1 VSHGEYADG
10 TERWTDRRTDARLLH
25 LGETGGW
32 RRPKTL
38 NMGWQ
43 CWRYPGAVL
52 CRYLYLYTSAM
63 DADRVKMSLRVSDS
77 WLSAIRNFLKSTKCW
92 LFSETTL
99 VGCAGRPDY
108 GTYLWTAGQRIDK
121 NINSLFVWR
130 ANPNSDTVTVMTYVN
145 WHPGQPDY
153 SRQRESCMN
162 LWGGRSCTWN
172 DAPCNFA
179 YCSVCEIDMNT
190 WSNTTSMR
198 SNCSTYIIRLVAN
211 VLRTSITA

>member
-1 VSHGEYADG
+1 
-10 TERWTDRRTDARLLH
+10 
-25 LGETGGW
+25 
-32 RRPKTL
+32 
-38 NMGWQ
+38 MGWQ

-77 WLSAIRNFLKSTKCW
+77 WLPAIRNFLKSTKCW